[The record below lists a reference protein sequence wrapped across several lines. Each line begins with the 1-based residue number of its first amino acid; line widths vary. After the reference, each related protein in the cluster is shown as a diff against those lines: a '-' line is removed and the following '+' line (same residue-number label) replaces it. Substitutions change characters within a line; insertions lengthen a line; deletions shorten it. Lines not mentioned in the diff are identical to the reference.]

1 MDPTLYGHLTF
12 VLKLGL
18 CRTMYKN
25 GFVMVSQF
33 FESELSNK
41 ASQFFQIEAA
51 ADASCDSWS
60 L

>member
-25 GFVMVSQF
+25 SFVMVSQF

-41 ASQFFQIEAA
+41 ASQFFKIETA
-51 ADASCDSWS
+51 ADAS
-60 L
+60 